1 MDNNSM
7 TDDDFFDGRA
17 LMSIDQFR
25 PSAPVLENLSLC
37 NITLP
42 TEVDLSDYTKLK
54 RVDFTGTN
62 VTNVILP

>member
-7 TDDDFFDGRA
+7 TNDDFFDGRA

-25 PSAPVLENLSLC
+25 PSAPVLENLSLR

-42 TEVDLSDYTKLK
+42 TEVDLSDY
-54 RVDFTGTN
+54 
-62 VTNVILP
+62 ILHLTYPYLIYLILQIF

>member
-7 TDDDFFDGRA
+7 TNDDFFNGRA

-25 PSAPVLENLSLC
+25 PSAPVLENLSLR

-42 TEVDLSDYTKLK
+42 TEVDLSNYVKLK
-54 RVDFTGTN
+54 RIDFTGTN
-62 VTNVILP
+62 VTSVILP

>member
-7 TDDDFFDGRA
+7 TNDDFFDGRA

-25 PSAPVLENLSLC
+25 PSAPVLENLSLR

-42 TEVDLSDYTKLK
+42 TEVDLSDYVKLK

-62 VTNVILP
+62 VTSVILP

>member
-7 TDDDFFDGRA
+7 TNDDFFNGRA

-25 PSAPVLENLSLC
+25 PSAPVLENLSLR

-42 TEVDLSDYTKLK
+42 TEVDLSNYVKLK
-54 RVDFTGTN
+54 RIDFTGTN
-62 VTNVILP
+62 ITSVILP

>member
-25 PSAPVLENLSLC
+25 PSAPVLENLSLR

-42 TEVDLSDYTKLK
+42 TEVDLSNYVKLK

-62 VTNVILP
+62 VTSVILP